1 MVILSNEIFRHLIPQ
16 CDLKFCCLGSK
27 FCGIFLIDF
36 LSFNSIP
43 SLIPILLVEI
53 LSLTLIYFQLIIRLG
68 DWQIFMLIETFNI
81 PTSIRVRY
89 LDTCLFISYIHPF
102 IVLIYY
108 TLILCFIPLS
118 FCLLVHLFFLLL
130 WSSIFSMCCYRMLF
144 SNSVSTSWCVVVLLN
159 DIFRHLIPQYS
170 PLCCLQPGMT
180 MRSHQVIFFL
190 SKVIRM
196 DFTIFNQRLFFAYY
210 TFSLDS
216 SQLLLINI
224 TVYCLQVHC
233 PSYVYIGSFVCWSY
247 IILRCTISS
256 LCPQIFLPGNSRST
270 QPDISPTSITD
281 LI

>member
-1 MVILSNEIFRHLIPQ
+1 
-16 CDLKFCCLGSK
+16 
-27 FCGIFLIDF
+27 
-36 LSFNSIP
+36 
-43 SLIPILLVEI
+43 
-53 LSLTLIYFQLIIRLG
+53 
-68 DWQIFMLIETFNI
+68 MLIETFNI

-89 LDTCLFISYIHPF
+89 LDTCLFLSYIHSF

-130 WSSIFSMCCYRMLF
+130 WFSIFSMCCYRMLF

-159 DIFRHLIPQYS
+159 EIFRHLIPQYS

-180 MRSHQVIFFL
+180 MHSHQVIFFL

-210 TFSLDS
+210 TFSLDL
-216 SQLLLINI
+216 SQLLLINV

-233 PSYVYIGSFVCWSY
+233 PSYVYIGSFVC
-247 IILRCTISS
+247 
-256 LCPQIFLPGNSRST
+256 
-270 QPDISPTSITD
+270 
-281 LI
+281 